1 MEIELNFQKNSA
13 TIERELLWLSKLVEN
28 RLNLFFEST
37 ESQTVEQ
44 SQILPPSLDQDD
56 SLFANFIKQND
67 VDIIERLIIVTAIA
81 SHFKPQ
87 LFDSFLIKNKVL
99 NKNFTDFGGKIDHSV
114 GHFVPTVRTTVFIL
128 FGNSV
133 AGQLRVQKCFVEEH
147 FFRLN
152 TIISL
157 DTSVNFR
164 SVFDATLV
172 LGDEFVHKITS
183 EEAYKPNY
191 SQKFPATEISANLDW
206 NDLVVDDYVR
216 DEIGT
221 INTWLKYK
229 DEIGQNIALSKSINK
244 GFKSLFYGP
253 PGTGKTLTA
262 AILGKANGIQVYR
275 IDLSQMVSKYI
286 GETEKNLKALFDIA
300 ENKNWILFFDE
311 AESLF
316 SKRTSVND
324 SKDKYANQQTA
335 YLLQRIENYDGL
347 VILATNLKPNMDM
360 AFSRRIQS
368 TIHFQIPNEIQRR
381 TLWKNALK
389 DIAEISTS
397 QINEIAKNYEIAGG
411 SIKNVVQYAW
421 LMSKR
426 NQTAI
431 SFLQLQIGIKRE
443 VHKEGK
449 TFKMD

>member
-1 MEIELNFQKNSA
+1 M
-13 TIERELLWLSKLVEN
+13 
-28 RLNLFFEST
+28 
-37 ESQTVEQ
+37 
-44 SQILPPSLDQDD
+44 
-56 SLFANFIKQND
+56 
-67 VDIIERLIIVTAIA
+67 
-81 SHFKPQ
+81 
-87 LFDSFLIKNKVL
+87 
-99 NKNFTDFGGKIDHSV
+99 
-114 GHFVPTVRTTVFIL
+114 
-128 FGNSV
+128 
-133 AGQLRVQKCFVEEH
+133 
-147 FFRLN
+147 
-152 TIISL
+152 
-157 DTSVNFR
+157 
-164 SVFDATLV
+164 
-172 LGDEFVHKITS
+172 HKITS

-347 VILATNLKPNMDM
+347 VILVTNLKQNMDM